1 MRKGEK
7 YMRYSYQMSDEQI
20 LAEIQEVRAHW
31 QGLNCRLNEVSYP
44 RVIEQLIYEML
55 ADEKR
60 YSYLLEMA
68 KANDLH
74 GSMPIIR

>member
-1 MRKGEK
+1 
-7 YMRYSYQMSDEQI
+7 MRYSYQMSNEQI
-20 LAEIQEVRAHW
+20 INEINEVRAHW
-31 QGLNCRLNEVSYP
+31 NGLNCRLNEVADK

-60 YSYLLEMA
+60 YSYLLELA

-74 GSMPIIR
+74 AIAPSIR

>member
-1 MRKGEK
+1 
-7 YMRYSYQMSDEQI
+7 MRYSYQMSNEQI

-31 QGLNCRLNEVSYP
+31 QGLNCRLNEVADK

-60 YSYLLEMA
+60 YSYLLELA

-74 GSMPIIR
+74 GSMTIIR

>member
-1 MRKGEK
+1 
-7 YMRYSYQMSDEQI
+7 MRYSYQMSNEQI
-20 LAEIQEVRAHW
+20 IREINEVREHW
-31 QGLNCRLNEVSYP
+31 QGLNCRLNEVADK

-74 GSMPIIR
+74 AMMPIIR